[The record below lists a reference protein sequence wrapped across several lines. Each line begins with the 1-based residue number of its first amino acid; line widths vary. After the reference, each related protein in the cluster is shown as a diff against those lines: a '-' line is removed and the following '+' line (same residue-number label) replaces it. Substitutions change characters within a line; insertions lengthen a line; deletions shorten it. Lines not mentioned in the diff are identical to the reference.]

1 MTGERRLF
9 LIRHGQSDFDSE
21 DFRISPRGRQ
31 WDPRLS
37 QEGRDQA
44 DALAARL
51 VLMDAPATVVT
62 SPFRRCVET
71 IRPFT
76 ERAGIE
82 PTVDEAVGEVF
93 IGEWEGLSFEE
104 IVSGD
109 EELARRF
116 RDSEAM
122 FGLAPGGE
130 SGRELRA
137 RVVPAVER
145 ILEDHP
151 GGDVV
156 VVTHGGVLNA
166 YLGHVLGIDQD
177 MFFLPENTSIN
188 TVTVQGSRRTMRF
201 LNDTRHVTEPR
212 LFVPPPETKA
222 R

>member
-1 MTGERRLF
+1 M
-9 LIRHGQSDFDSE
+9 
-21 DFRISPRGRQ
+21 
-31 WDPRLS
+31 
-37 QEGRDQA
+37 
-44 DALAARL
+44 
-51 VLMDAPATVVT
+51 T

-71 IRPFT
+71 IRPFAA
-76 ERAGIE
+76 RAGIE
-82 PTVDEAVGEVF
+82 PAVDEAVGEVF

-130 SGRELRA
+130 SGQELRA

-151 GGDVV
+151 RGDVV
-156 VVTHGGVLNA
+156 MVTHGGVINA

-188 TVTVQGSRRTMRF
+188 TVSVQGSGRTMRF

-212 LFVPPPETKA
+212 LFVPPPEAKA

>member
-1 MTGERRLF
+1 
-9 LIRHGQSDFDSE
+9 
-21 DFRISPRGRQ
+21 
-31 WDPRLS
+31 
-37 QEGRDQA
+37 
-44 DALAARL
+44 
-51 VLMDAPATVVT
+51 
-62 SPFRRCVET
+62 
-71 IRPFT
+71 
-76 ERAGIE
+76 
-82 PTVDEAVGEVF
+82 VF

-130 SGRELRA
+130 SGQELRA

-156 VVTHGGVLNA
+156 VVTHGGVINA

-212 LFVPPPETKA
+212 LFVPPPEA
-222 R
+222 